1 MSSTPRKEVLFL
13 EQGPRH
19 KSPIPQAVR
28 AGGFLFLSA
37 VRGVGPATDRVEDD
51 DPEHQARR
59 VFENLRTVLAGTG
72 ATLDDV
78 VKVVVYMRDLQGDRP
93 VFNRVWREHFGD
105 APPARLA
112 VQVVDMGAAGEGDRF
127 VLDVT
132 ALAP

>member
-1 MSSTPRKEVLFL
+1 MAPTPRKEVLFF
-13 EQGPRH
+13 EDGPRH

-37 VRGVGPATDRVEDD
+37 VRGVDPATDRVDD

-59 VFENLRTVLAGTG
+59 VFENLRTVLAGAG

-93 VFNRVWREHFGD
+93 VFNRVWR
-105 APPARLA
+105 
-112 VQVVDMGAAGEGDRF
+112 
-127 VLDVT
+127 
-132 ALAP
+132 